1 MEKSTSRIY
10 LSLTNKCNRE
20 CDFCAMY
27 SSPSKNTFLSFDKY
41 KNIIDQI
48 DGYFELQLE
57 GGEPFL
63 SDDFYLFLEYARATK
78 KCNKIIIST
87 NGVLLKYHL
96 QRLTDF
102 VKFSKIEI
110 LIKRSINDYL
120 YKKNLNIFKEC
131 RDLYLATE
139 FIDNFSI
146 TFNVR
151 LKHGDNEIINLLEK
165 YKLFDFSDIYY
176 LQNYG
181 RMDDEEY
188 DKPFINKNINNFYL
202 YSSDGICFYQDLIGR
217 SEYEKTLK

>member
-1 MEKSTSRIY
+1 MKSKNRIY

-41 KNIIDQI
+41 QEIIDGI
-48 DGYFELQLE
+48 DGSYELQLE

-63 SDDFYLFLEYARATK
+63 NNNLYLFMEYARSTDQ
-78 KCNKIIIST
+78 CNKIIIST
-87 NGVLLKYHL
+87 NGVLLKKHL

-102 VKFSKIEI
+102 VKFTNIPI

-120 YKKNLNIFKEC
+120 YNVDNNIFKES

-139 FIDNFSI
+139 FIENFDI
-146 TFNVR
+146 RFNVR
-151 LKHGDNEIINLLEK
+151 LKHDDNTTIDLLKK
-165 YKLFDFSDIYY
+165 YKIHKHSDIYY

-181 RMDDEEY
+181 RLDDSTYE
-188 DKPFINKNINNFYL
+188 KPFINQNIENFYL
-202 YSSDGICFYQDLIGR
+202 YSTDGIDFKHDLIGR
-217 SEYEKTLK
+217 SEHEKQLT